1 MERPKQ
7 IAMQTQRIAVLLVS
21 SLTLVHLAIVS
32 GIVKKCQVELLELP
46 AGFRLSDLLEGAVGL
61 VLAQAYNF
69 LFSCTNANAKFSQLH
84 ALFNGLM
91 VLAQGGHMMVNPLDD
106 WFASLQVPAE
116 HYRTIYWQHEYVCH
130 RVSAIGIFGMLAL
143 SASCS
148 PLSSTSPPDWTILS
162 IAGLHGTALGFL
174 GIGTRTVLVT
184 LPFCIF
190 ISFNWIRRSDAGLV
204 AMHAATVAGATLI
217 IQGFWFLKNK
227 GSLPTFDDL
236 RIDSAS
242 PHAQVTTA
250 LSQGSNR
257 IVWGAPIFLV
267 LTVTLMR
274 AMVWSVVRRAVAIT
288 KTNVE

>member
-1 MERPKQ
+1 
-7 IAMQTQRIAVLLVS
+7 
-21 SLTLVHLAIVS
+21 
-32 GIVKKCQVELLELP
+32 
-46 AGFRLSDLLEGAVGL
+46 
-61 VLAQAYNF
+61 
-69 LFSCTNANAKFSQLH
+69 
-84 ALFNGLM
+84 
-91 VLAQGGHMMVNPLDD
+91 MMVNPLDD

-130 RVSAIGIFGMLAL
+130 RVFAIGIFGMLSV

-148 PLSSTSPPDWTILS
+148 PPSSTSPPDWTILS

-190 ISFNWIRRSDAGLV
+190 ILLNWIRRSDAGLV
-204 AMHAATVAGATLI
+204 AMHTTAIAVTTLI

-267 LTVTLMR
+267 LTVTLMW